1 MLLYSCKN
9 IRQVFRYVSRRDTRR
24 YSIPCQPGS
33 DGEFVATHSWDCTSR
48 HRYIATRTDSPR
60 RARAQGYC
68 MSKPR
73 NNLGNHRLM
82 HSKQHKFKQP
92 AKPLEPPTPR
102 TSVLGLDRLAKEKRE
117 ASTSEDG
124 SRKRQKLDSEK
135 LFKGASLRDFL
146 AFPHPL
152 HHNSSS
158 RVTWTPSRTLTTT
171 RGRNPFAPGRFVRGW
186 QEETRGVPAE
196 QGEAER

>member
-1 MLLYSCKN
+1 MLIKKRWGICCNPVTGSYSKTPTYCNPNRFAKVDSCAGILYV
-9 IRQVFRYVSRRDTRR
+9 Q
-24 YSIPCQPGS
+24 
-33 DGEFVATHSWDCTSR
+33 A
-48 HRYIATRTDSPR
+48 
-60 RARAQGYC
+60 
-68 MSKPR
+68 PR
-73 NNLGNHRLM
+73 NPGNYRLM

-117 ASTSEDG
+117 ASALGDG
-124 SRKRQKLDSEK
+124 DRKRQKLDSEK
-135 LFKGASLRDFL
+135 LFKGATLRDFL

-158 RVTWTPSRTLTTT
+158 RTTWTPSRTLTTT
-171 RGRNPFAPGRFVRGW
+171 RERNAFAPGRFIRGW

-196 QGEAER
+196 PG